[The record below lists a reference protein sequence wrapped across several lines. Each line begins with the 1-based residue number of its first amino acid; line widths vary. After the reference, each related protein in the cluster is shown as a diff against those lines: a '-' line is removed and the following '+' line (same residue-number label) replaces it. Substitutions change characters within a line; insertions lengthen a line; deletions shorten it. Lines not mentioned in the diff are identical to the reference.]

1 MSYYAKIKGDIH
13 LNGNLSE
20 ISEILDQYPG
30 KENGISYNAIR
41 AGFGKQPITIG
52 VDDYTNYDEDA
63 FIEFLNELNPYTRSG
78 EIRCTGEDDE
88 LWRFVFV
95 NGRWEE
101 QDGALSFEEE
111 NPAVPQQY
119 AVTFVYP
126 DENVTYL
133 FSDWK
138 EAADFVHDNLSLMKE
153 ECDKAGTAYAIG
165 EAVVAGEYANF
176 KFASEQTTLIHIAKV
191 HC

>member
-1 MSYYAKIKGDIH
+1 MSYYVKMKGEMS
-13 LNGNLSE
+13 LNGDLPKIE
-20 ISEILDQYPG
+20 EILTRYPG
-30 KENGISYNAIR
+30 KEDGISCAFLADTAYI
-41 AGFGKQPITIG
+41 
-52 VDDYTNYDEDA
+52 DDYTNYDEDA

-88 LWRFVFV
+88 LWRFIFV
-95 NGRWEE
+95 DGRWEE
-101 QDGALSFEEE
+101 QNGALSFEEE
-111 NPAVPQQY
+111 SPAVPQQY

-153 ECDKAGTAYAIG
+153 ECDKASTAYAIE

-176 KFASEQTTLIHIAKV
+176 KFASDETTLIHIAKV